1 MPEQR
6 EGIAPDGVRGSLVDS
21 LIFCVFVCMQNSTTM
36 IHAAAAAMI
45 ILAAAVNP
53 LTIPY
58 ILWYLGFSPMG
69 PVAGSFAAWW
79 QSQYG
84 SVAAGSLFAILQAW
98 AMGGGI
104 L

>member
-1 MPEQR
+1 
-6 EGIAPDGVRGSLVDS
+6 
-21 LIFCVFVCMQNSTTM
+21 
-36 IHAAAAAMI
+36 
-45 ILAAAVNP
+45 
-53 LTIPY
+53 
-58 ILWYLGFSPMG
+58 MG